1 MARRRKKRR
10 FRFNPRFFIIIAVL
24 LAAAAAAVFFLR
36 RGTKSGT
43 LSLGSISMEKKV
55 SGAIIRDETT
65 VSTDRYEKINFHVIE
80 GDMVANNALIATV
93 YRMGYQDESM
103 ITILNLEKEIYQY
116 QAQQIGSA
124 DATLND
130 INSRIIAVE
139 EMIRD
144 VARGDSDQDDLVLEQ
159 KLRTLQNERSEYLYA
174 TVPVD
179 TYLQGLMT
187 QLNDQK
193 ATIGN
198 WTRDI
203 INTAGSGIISFYFD
217 GYEDVL
223 SSSKL
228 STVNVS
234 LIKSVV
240 RGLNTSK
247 AATGSTK
254 VSLYRLITPNHFF
267 LAFATNIDDPFRV
280 TEGESYYVKFDDYSD
295 TVYQVTARA
304 PIVFAIEPTDEEEE
318 ASTSGQGVVN
328 ILEFYTDIGSFSG
341 IRTVNATV
349 STAAQGLK
357 IDKELITIENGIP
370 YLYIRNG
377 DALMRVEVD
386 VLAEDEKN
394 CVVRESGGTSVLN
407 SGQKVIK
414 P

>member
-1 MARRRKKRR
+1 MARRKRRR
-10 FRFNPRFFIIIAVL
+10 FRLNPRFFIIIGVL
-24 LAAAAAAVFFLR
+24 FVVAAAAVYLLR
-36 RGTKSGT
+36 HRSKSGS
-43 LSLGSISMEKKV
+43 LSFDSISMERKV
-55 SGAIIRDETT
+55 AGAIIREETA

-116 QAQQIGSA
+116 QAQQVGSA

-130 INSRIIAVE
+130 INSRITAVE
-139 EMIRD
+139 ELIRD
-144 VARGDSDQDDLVLEQ
+144 VARQDSNQDDLVLEQ
-159 KLRTLQNERSEYLYA
+159 QLRSLQQERSNYLYA

-179 TYLQGLMT
+179 TYLQGLIT

-193 ATIGN
+193 ATISN

-228 STVNVS
+228 GTVNVS
-234 LIKSVV
+234 LIRNVV

-247 AATGSTK
+247 ASTSSSK
-254 VSLYRLITPNHFF
+254 ALLYRLVSPNHFY
-267 LAFATNIDDPFRV
+267 LAFATDIDDPFRV
-280 TEGESYYVKFDDYSD
+280 TEGESYYVTFDDYSD

-304 PIVFAIEPTDEEEE
+304 PIVFAIEPTSEEEE
-318 ASTSGQGVVN
+318 TSTSGQGVVN

-341 IRTVNATV
+341 IRTVNATI
-349 STAAQGLK
+349 SKAAQGLK
-357 IDKELITIENGIP
+357 LDKELITIENGIP
-370 YLYIRNG
+370 YVYIKNG
-377 DALMRVEVD
+377 DALMRVEVN
-386 VLAEDEKN
+386 VLSEDEKY
-394 CVVRESGGTSVLN
+394 CVIRESGGTSILN
-407 SGQKVIK
+407 QGQKVIK

>member
-1 MARRRKKRR
+1 MARRKRRR
-10 FRFNPRFFIIIAVL
+10 FRLNPRFFIIIGILFVV
-24 LAAAAAAVFFLR
+24 AAAAVYLLR
-36 RGTKSGT
+36 HRTKSGS
-43 LSLGSISMEKKV
+43 LSFDSISMERKV
-55 SGAIIRDETT
+55 AGAIIREETA

-80 GDMVANNALIATV
+80 GDTVANNALIATV

-116 QAQQIGSA
+116 QAQQVGSA

-130 INSRIIAVE
+130 INSRITAVE
-139 EMIRD
+139 ELIRD
-144 VARGDSDQDDLVLEQ
+144 VARQDSSQDDLVLEQ
-159 KLRTLQNERSEYLYA
+159 QLRSLQQERSNYLYA

-179 TYLQGLMT
+179 TYLQGLIT

-193 ATIGN
+193 ATISN

-234 LIKSVV
+234 LIRNVV

-247 AATGSTK
+247 ASTSSSK
-254 VSLYRLITPNHFF
+254 ALLYRLVSPNHFY
-267 LAFATNIDDPFRV
+267 LAFATDIDDPFRV
-280 TEGESYYVKFDDYSD
+280 TEGESYYVTFDDYSD

-318 ASTSGQGVVN
+318 TSTSGQGVVN

-341 IRTVNATV
+341 IRTVNATI
-349 STAAQGLK
+349 SKAAQGLK
-357 IDKELITIENGIP
+357 LDKELITIENGIP
-370 YLYIRNG
+370 YVYIKNG
-377 DALMRVEVD
+377 DALMRVEVN
-386 VLAEDEKN
+386 VLSEDEKY
-394 CVVRESGGTSVLN
+394 CVIRESGGTSILN
-407 SGQKVIK
+407 QGQKVIK

>member
-1 MARRRKKRR
+1 MARKRR
-10 FRFNPRFFIIIAVL
+10 RSFRFNPRFFIIIGVL
-24 LAAAAAAVFFLR
+24 LVLAAAAVFFLR
-36 RGTKSGT
+36 RGKQSGT
-43 LSLGSISMEKKV
+43 LSAGSISMDRKV
-55 SGAIIRDETT
+55 AGAIIREETT
-65 VSTDRYEKINFHVIE
+65 VSTDRFEKIHFHVIE
-80 GDMVANNALIATV
+80 GDTVANNALIATV

-116 QAQQIGSA
+116 QVQQVGSA

-130 INSRIIAVE
+130 FNSRITAIE
-139 EMIRD
+139 ELIRD
-144 VARGDSDQDDLVLEQ
+144 VAREDSNQDDLVLEQ
-159 KLRTLQNERSEYLYA
+159 QLRSLQQERSNYLYA

-179 TYLQGLMT
+179 TYLQGLLT

-193 ATIGN
+193 ATISN

-217 GYEDVL
+217 GYEEVL

-228 STVNVS
+228 STINIS
-234 LIKSVV
+234 LVRDVV
-240 RGLNTSK
+240 HGLNTSK
-247 AATGSTK
+247 ANTGTTRPM
-254 VSLYRLITPNHFF
+254 LYRLITPNHFY

-304 PIVFAIEPTDEEEE
+304 PIVFAIQPTDEEEQ

-341 IRTVNATV
+341 IRTVNATI
-349 STAAQGLK
+349 STAATGLK

-370 YLYIRNG
+370 YVYIKNG
-377 DALMRVEVD
+377 DSIMRVEVS
-386 VLAEDEKN
+386 VLAEDEDD
-394 CVVRESGGTSVLN
+394 CIIRESGGTSVLN
-407 SGQKVIK
+407 QGQKVVK

>member
-1 MARRRKKRR
+1 MARRKRRR
-10 FRFNPRFFIIIAVL
+10 FRLNPRFFIIIGVL
-24 LAAAAAAVFFLR
+24 FVVAAAAVYLLR
-36 RGTKSGT
+36 HRTKSGS
-43 LSLGSISMEKKV
+43 LSFDSISMERKV
-55 SGAIIRDETT
+55 AGAIIREETA

-116 QAQQIGSA
+116 QAQQVGSA

-130 INSRIIAVE
+130 INSRITAVE
-139 EMIRD
+139 ELIRD
-144 VARGDSDQDDLVLEQ
+144 VARQDSNQDDLVLEQ
-159 KLRTLQNERSEYLYA
+159 QLRSLQQERSDYLYA

-179 TYLQGLMT
+179 TYLQGLIT

-193 ATIGN
+193 ATISN

-228 STVNVS
+228 STVNVA
-234 LIKSVV
+234 LIRRVV
-240 RGLNTSK
+240 RGLNTSMASTSSSK
-247 AATGSTK
+247 AM
-254 VSLYRLITPNHFF
+254 LYRLVSPNHFY
-267 LAFATNIDDPFRV
+267 LAFATDIDDPFRV
-280 TEGESYYVKFDDYSD
+280 TEGESYYVTFDDYSD

-318 ASTSGQGVVN
+318 TSTSGQGVVN

-341 IRTVNATV
+341 IRTVNATI
-349 STAAQGLK
+349 SKAAQGLK
-357 IDKELITIENGIP
+357 LDKELITIENGIP
-370 YLYIRNG
+370 YVYIKNG
-377 DALMRVEVD
+377 DALMRVEVN
-386 VLAEDEKN
+386 VLSEDEKY
-394 CVVRESGGTSVLN
+394 CVIRESGGTSILN
-407 SGQKVIK
+407 QGQKVIK

>member
-1 MARRRKKRR
+1 MARRKRRR
-10 FRFNPRFFIIIAVL
+10 FRLNPRFFIIIGVLFVVAV
-24 LAAAAAAVFFLR
+24 AAVYLLR
-36 RGTKSGT
+36 HRTKSGS
-43 LSLGSISMEKKV
+43 LSFDSISMERKV
-55 SGAIIRDETT
+55 AGAIIREETA

-80 GDMVANNALIATV
+80 GDMIANNALIATV

-116 QAQQIGSA
+116 QAQQVGSA

-130 INSRIIAVE
+130 INSRITAVE
-139 EMIRD
+139 ELIRD
-144 VARGDSDQDDLVLEQ
+144 VARQDSNQDDLVLEQ
-159 KLRTLQNERSEYLYA
+159 QLRSLQQERSNYLYA

-179 TYLQGLMT
+179 TYLQGLIT

-193 ATIGN
+193 ATISN

-228 STVNVS
+228 STVNVA
-234 LIKSVV
+234 LIRRVV
-240 RGLNTSK
+240 RGLNTSMASTSSSK
-247 AATGSTK
+247 AM
-254 VSLYRLITPNHFF
+254 LYRLVSPNHFY
-267 LAFATNIDDPFRV
+267 LAFATDIDDPFRV
-280 TEGESYYVKFDDYSD
+280 TEGESYYVTFDDYSD

-318 ASTSGQGVVN
+318 TSTSGQGVVN

-341 IRTVNATV
+341 IRTVNATI
-349 STAAQGLK
+349 SKAAQGLK
-357 IDKELITIENGIP
+357 LDKELITIENGIP
-370 YLYIRNG
+370 YVYIKNG
-377 DALMRVEVD
+377 DALMRVEVN
-386 VLAEDEKN
+386 VLSEDEKY
-394 CVVRESGGTSVLN
+394 CVIRESGGTSILN
-407 SGQKVIK
+407 QGQKVIK

>member
-1 MARRRKKRR
+1 MARRKRRR
-10 FRFNPRFFIIIAVL
+10 FRLNPRFFIIIGVL
-24 LAAAAAAVFFLR
+24 FVVAAAAVYLLR
-36 RGTKSGT
+36 HRTKSGS
-43 LSLGSISMEKKV
+43 LSFDSISMERKV
-55 SGAIIRDETT
+55 AGAIIREETA

-80 GDMVANNALIATV
+80 GDTVANNALIATV

-116 QAQQIGSA
+116 QAQQVGSA

-130 INSRIIAVE
+130 INSRITAVE
-139 EMIRD
+139 ELIRD
-144 VARGDSDQDDLVLEQ
+144 VARQDSNQDDLVLEQ
-159 KLRTLQNERSEYLYA
+159 QLRSLQQERSNYLYA

-179 TYLQGLMT
+179 TYLQGLIT

-193 ATIGN
+193 ATISN

-228 STVNVS
+228 STVNVA
-234 LIKSVV
+234 LIRRVV
-240 RGLNTSK
+240 RGLNTSMASTSSSK
-247 AATGSTK
+247 AM
-254 VSLYRLITPNHFF
+254 LYRLVSPNHFY
-267 LAFATNIDDPFRV
+267 LAFATDIDDPFRV
-280 TEGESYYVKFDDYSD
+280 TEGESYYVTFDDYSD

-318 ASTSGQGVVN
+318 TSTSGQGVVN

-341 IRTVNATV
+341 IRTVNATI
-349 STAAQGLK
+349 SKAAQGLK
-357 IDKELITIENGIP
+357 LDKELITIENGIP
-370 YLYIRNG
+370 YVYIKNG
-377 DALMRVEVD
+377 DALMRVEVN
-386 VLAEDEKN
+386 VLSEDEKY
-394 CVVRESGGTSVLN
+394 CVIRESGGTSILN
-407 SGQKVIK
+407 QGQKVIK

>member
-1 MARRRKKRR
+1 MARRKRRR
-10 FRFNPRFFIIIAVL
+10 FRLNPRFFIIIGILFVV
-24 LAAAAAAVFFLR
+24 AAAAVYLLR
-36 RGTKSGT
+36 HRTKSGS
-43 LSLGSISMEKKV
+43 LSFDSISMERKV
-55 SGAIIRDETT
+55 AGAIIREETA

-116 QAQQIGSA
+116 QAQQVGSA

-130 INSRIIAVE
+130 INSRITAVE
-139 EMIRD
+139 ELIRD
-144 VARGDSDQDDLVLEQ
+144 VARQDSNQDDLVLEQ
-159 KLRTLQNERSEYLYA
+159 QLRSLQQERSDYLYA

-179 TYLQGLMT
+179 TYLQGLIT

-193 ATIGN
+193 ATISN

-228 STVNVS
+228 STVNVA
-234 LIKSVV
+234 LIRRVV
-240 RGLNTSK
+240 RGLNTSMASTSSSK
-247 AATGSTK
+247 AM
-254 VSLYRLITPNHFF
+254 LYRLVSPNHFY
-267 LAFATNIDDPFRV
+267 LAFATDIDDPFRV
-280 TEGESYYVKFDDYSD
+280 TEGESYYVTFDDYSD

-318 ASTSGQGVVN
+318 TSTSGQGVVN

-341 IRTVNATV
+341 IRTVNATI
-349 STAAQGLK
+349 SKAAQGLK
-357 IDKELITIENGIP
+357 LDKELITIENGIP
-370 YLYIRNG
+370 YVYIKNG
-377 DALMRVEVD
+377 DALMRVEVN
-386 VLAEDEKN
+386 VLSEDEKY
-394 CVVRESGGTSVLN
+394 CVIRESGGTSILN
-407 SGQKVIK
+407 QGQKVIK

>member
-1 MARRRKKRR
+1 MARRKRRR
-10 FRFNPRFFIIIAVL
+10 FRLNPRFFIIIGVL
-24 LAAAAAAVFFLR
+24 FVVAAAAVYLLR
-36 RGTKSGT
+36 HRSKSGS
-43 LSLGSISMEKKV
+43 LSFDSVSMERKV
-55 SGAIIRDETT
+55 AGAIIREETA

-116 QAQQIGSA
+116 QAQQVGSA

-130 INSRIIAVE
+130 INSRITAVE
-139 EMIRD
+139 ELIRD
-144 VARGDSDQDDLVLEQ
+144 VARQDSNQDDLVLEQ
-159 KLRTLQNERSEYLYA
+159 QLRSLQQERSDYLYA

-179 TYLQGLMT
+179 TYLQGLIT

-193 ATIGN
+193 ATISN

-234 LIKSVV
+234 LIRNVV

-247 AATGSTK
+247 ASTSSSK
-254 VSLYRLITPNHFF
+254 ALLYRLVSPNHFY
-267 LAFATNIDDPFRV
+267 LAFATDIDDPFRV
-280 TEGESYYVKFDDYSD
+280 TEGESYYVTFDDYSD

-318 ASTSGQGVVN
+318 TSTSGQGVVN

-341 IRTVNATV
+341 IRTVNATI
-349 STAAQGLK
+349 SKAAQGLK
-357 IDKELITIENGIP
+357 LDKELITIENGIP
-370 YLYIRNG
+370 YVYIKNG
-377 DALMRVEVD
+377 DALMRVEVN
-386 VLAEDEKN
+386 VLSEDEKY
-394 CVVRESGGTSVLN
+394 CVIRESGGTSILN
-407 SGQKVIK
+407 QGQKVIK

>member
-1 MARRRKKRR
+1 MARRKRRR
-10 FRFNPRFFIIIAVL
+10 FRLNPRFFIIIGVL
-24 LAAAAAAVFFLR
+24 FVVAAAAVYLLR
-36 RGTKSGT
+36 HRSKSGS
-43 LSLGSISMEKKV
+43 LSFDSVSMERKV
-55 SGAIIRDETT
+55 AGAIIREETA

-116 QAQQIGSA
+116 QAQQVGSA

-130 INSRIIAVE
+130 INSRITAVE
-139 EMIRD
+139 ELIRD
-144 VARGDSDQDDLVLEQ
+144 VARQDSNQDDLVLEQ
-159 KLRTLQNERSEYLYA
+159 QLRSLQQERSDYLYA

-179 TYLQGLMT
+179 TYLQGLIT

-193 ATIGN
+193 ATISN

-228 STVNVS
+228 GTVNVS
-234 LIKSVV
+234 LIRNVV

-247 AATGSTK
+247 ASTSSSK
-254 VSLYRLITPNHFF
+254 ALLYRLVSPNHFY
-267 LAFATNIDDPFRV
+267 LAFATEIDDPFRV
-280 TEGESYYVKFDDYSD
+280 TEGESYYVTFDDYSD

-304 PIVFAIEPTDEEEE
+304 PIVFAIEPTSEEEE
-318 ASTSGQGVVN
+318 TSTSGQGVVN

-341 IRTVNATV
+341 IRTVNATI
-349 STAAQGLK
+349 SKAAQGLK
-357 IDKELITIENGIP
+357 LDKELITIENGIP
-370 YLYIRNG
+370 Y
-377 DALMRVEVD
+377 V
-386 VLAEDEKN
+386 
-394 CVVRESGGTSVLN
+394 
-407 SGQKVIK
+407 
-414 P
+414 

>member
-1 MARRRKKRR
+1 MARRKRRR
-10 FRFNPRFFIIIAVL
+10 FRLNPRFFIIIGVL
-24 LAAAAAAVFFLR
+24 FVVAAAAVYLLR
-36 RGTKSGT
+36 HRSKSGS
-43 LSLGSISMEKKV
+43 LSFDSVSMERKV
-55 SGAIIRDETT
+55 AGAIIREETA

-116 QAQQIGSA
+116 QAQQVGSA

-130 INSRIIAVE
+130 INSRITAVE
-139 EMIRD
+139 ELIRD
-144 VARGDSDQDDLVLEQ
+144 VARQDSNQDDLVLEQ
-159 KLRTLQNERSEYLYA
+159 QLRSLQQERSNYLYA

-179 TYLQGLMT
+179 TYLQGLIT

-193 ATIGN
+193 ATISN

-228 STVNVS
+228 STVNVA
-234 LIKSVV
+234 LIRRVV
-240 RGLNTSK
+240 RGLNTSMASTSSSK
-247 AATGSTK
+247 AM
-254 VSLYRLITPNHFF
+254 LYRLVSPNHFY
-267 LAFATNIDDPFRV
+267 LAFATDIDDPFRV
-280 TEGESYYVKFDDYSD
+280 TEGESYYVTFDDYSD

-318 ASTSGQGVVN
+318 TSTSGQGVVN

-341 IRTVNATV
+341 IRTVNATI
-349 STAAQGLK
+349 SKAAQGLK
-357 IDKELITIENGIP
+357 LDKELITIENGIP
-370 YLYIRNG
+370 YVYIKNG
-377 DALMRVEVD
+377 DALMRVEVN
-386 VLAEDEKN
+386 VLSEDEKY
-394 CVVRESGGTSVLN
+394 CVIRESGGTSILN
-407 SGQKVIK
+407 QGQKVIK

>member
-1 MARRRKKRR
+1 MARRKRRR
-10 FRFNPRFFIIIAVL
+10 FRLNPRFFIIIGVL
-24 LAAAAAAVFFLR
+24 FVVAAAAVYLLR
-36 RGTKSGT
+36 HRTKSGS
-43 LSLGSISMEKKV
+43 LSFDSISMERKV
-55 SGAIIRDETT
+55 AGAIIREETA

-80 GDMVANNALIATV
+80 GDTVANNALIATV

-116 QAQQIGSA
+116 QAQQVGSA

-130 INSRIIAVE
+130 INSRITAVE
-139 EMIRD
+139 ELIRD
-144 VARGDSDQDDLVLEQ
+144 VARQDSNQDDLVLEQ
-159 KLRTLQNERSEYLYA
+159 QLRSLQQERSNYLYA

-179 TYLQGLMT
+179 TYLQGLIT

-193 ATIGN
+193 ATISN

-228 STVNVS
+228 STVNVA
-234 LIKSVV
+234 LIRKVV
-240 RGLNTSK
+240 RGLNTSMASTSSSK
-247 AATGSTK
+247 AM
-254 VSLYRLITPNHFF
+254 LYRLVSPNHFY
-267 LAFATNIDDPFRV
+267 LAFATDIDDPFRV
-280 TEGESYYVKFDDYSD
+280 TEGESYYVTFDDYSD

-318 ASTSGQGVVN
+318 TSTSGQGVVN

-341 IRTVNATV
+341 IRTVNATI
-349 STAAQGLK
+349 SKAAQGLK
-357 IDKELITIENGIP
+357 LDKELITIENGIP
-370 YLYIRNG
+370 YVYIKNG
-377 DALMRVEVD
+377 DALMRVEVN
-386 VLAEDEKN
+386 VLSEDEKY
-394 CVVRESGGTSVLN
+394 CVIRESGGTSILN
-407 SGQKVIK
+407 QGQKVIK

>member
-1 MARRRKKRR
+1 MARRKRRR
-10 FRFNPRFFIIIAVL
+10 FRLNPRFFIIIGVLFAVVV
-24 LAAAAAAVFFLR
+24 AAVYLLR
-36 RGTKSGT
+36 HRTKSGS
-43 LSLGSISMEKKV
+43 LSFDSISMERKV
-55 SGAIIRDETT
+55 AGAIIREETA

-80 GDMVANNALIATV
+80 GDMIANNALIATV

-116 QAQQIGSA
+116 QAQQVGSA

-130 INSRIIAVE
+130 INSRITAVE
-139 EMIRD
+139 ELIRD
-144 VARGDSDQDDLVLEQ
+144 VARQDSNQDDLVLEQ
-159 KLRTLQNERSEYLYA
+159 QLRSLQQERSNYLYA

-179 TYLQGLMT
+179 TYLQGLIT

-193 ATIGN
+193 ATISN

-228 STVNVS
+228 GTVNVS
-234 LIKSVV
+234 LIRNVV

-247 AATGSTK
+247 ASTSSSK
-254 VSLYRLITPNHFF
+254 ALLYRLVSPNHFY
-267 LAFATNIDDPFRV
+267 LAFATDIDDPFRV
-280 TEGESYYVKFDDYSD
+280 TEGESYYVTFDDYSD

-304 PIVFAIEPTDEEEE
+304 PIVFAIEPTSEEEE
-318 ASTSGQGVVN
+318 TSTSGQGVVN

-341 IRTVNATV
+341 IRTVNATI
-349 STAAQGLK
+349 SKAAQGLK
-357 IDKELITIENGIP
+357 LDKELITIENGIP
-370 YLYIRNG
+370 YVYIKNG
-377 DALMRVEVD
+377 DALMRVEVN
-386 VLAEDEKN
+386 VLSEDEKY
-394 CVVRESGGTSVLN
+394 CVIRESGGTSRLN
-407 SGQKVIK
+407 QGQKVIK

>member
-1 MARRRKKRR
+1 MARRKRRR
-10 FRFNPRFFIIIAVL
+10 FRLNPRFFIIIGVLFAVVV
-24 LAAAAAAVFFLR
+24 AAVYLLR
-36 RGTKSGT
+36 HRTKSGS
-43 LSLGSISMEKKV
+43 LSFDSISMERKV
-55 SGAIIRDETT
+55 AGAIIREETA

-80 GDMVANNALIATV
+80 GDMIANNALIATV

-116 QAQQIGSA
+116 QAQQVGSA

-130 INSRIIAVE
+130 INSRITAVE
-139 EMIRD
+139 ELIRD
-144 VARGDSDQDDLVLEQ
+144 VARQDSNQDDLVLEQ
-159 KLRTLQNERSEYLYA
+159 QLRSLQQERSNYLYA

-179 TYLQGLMT
+179 TYLQGLIT

-193 ATIGN
+193 ATISN

-228 STVNVS
+228 GTVNVS
-234 LIKSVV
+234 LIRNVV

-247 AATGSTK
+247 ASTSSSK
-254 VSLYRLITPNHFF
+254 ALLYRLVSPNHFY
-267 LAFATNIDDPFRV
+267 LAFATDIDDPFRV
-280 TEGESYYVKFDDYSD
+280 TEGESYYVTFDDYSD

-304 PIVFAIEPTDEEEE
+304 PIVFAIEPTSEEEE
-318 ASTSGQGVVN
+318 TSTSGQGVVN

-341 IRTVNATV
+341 IRTVNATI
-349 STAAQGLK
+349 SKAAQGLK
-357 IDKELITIENGIP
+357 LDKELITIENGIP
-370 YLYIRNG
+370 YVYIKNG
-377 DALMRVEVD
+377 DALMRVEVN
-386 VLAEDEKN
+386 VLSEDEKY
-394 CVVRESGGTSVLN
+394 CVIRESGGTSILN
-407 SGQKVIK
+407 QGQKVIK

>member
-1 MARRRKKRR
+1 MARRKRRR
-10 FRFNPRFFIIIAVL
+10 FRLNPRFFIIIGVL
-24 LAAAAAAVFFLR
+24 FVVAAAAVYLLR
-36 RGTKSGT
+36 HRSKSGS
-43 LSLGSISMEKKV
+43 LSFDSVSMERKV
-55 SGAIIRDETT
+55 AGAIIREETA

-116 QAQQIGSA
+116 QAQQVGSA

-130 INSRIIAVE
+130 INSRITAVE
-139 EMIRD
+139 ELIRD
-144 VARGDSDQDDLVLEQ
+144 VARQDSNQDDLVLEQ
-159 KLRTLQNERSEYLYA
+159 QLRSLQQERSDYLYA

-179 TYLQGLMT
+179 TYLQGLIT

-193 ATIGN
+193 ATISN

-228 STVNVS
+228 STVNVA
-234 LIKSVV
+234 LIRRVV
-240 RGLNTSK
+240 RGLNTSMASTSSSK
-247 AATGSTK
+247 AM
-254 VSLYRLITPNHFF
+254 LYRLVSPNHFY
-267 LAFATNIDDPFRV
+267 LAFATDIDDPFRV
-280 TEGESYYVKFDDYSD
+280 TEGESYYVTFDDYSD

-318 ASTSGQGVVN
+318 TSTSGQGVVN

-341 IRTVNATV
+341 IRTVNATI
-349 STAAQGLK
+349 SKAAQGLK
-357 IDKELITIENGIP
+357 LDKELITIENGIP
-370 YLYIRNG
+370 YVYIKNG
-377 DALMRVEVD
+377 DALMRVEVN
-386 VLAEDEKN
+386 VLSEDEKY
-394 CVVRESGGTSVLN
+394 CVIRESGGTSILN
-407 SGQKVIK
+407 QGQKVIK

>member
-1 MARRRKKRR
+1 
-10 FRFNPRFFIIIAVL
+10 VYL
-24 LAAAAAAVFFLR
+24 LR
-36 RGTKSGT
+36 HRTKSGS
-43 LSLGSISMEKKV
+43 LSFDSISMERKV
-55 SGAIIRDETT
+55 AGAIIREETA

-116 QAQQIGSA
+116 QAQQVGSA

-130 INSRIIAVE
+130 INSRITAVE
-139 EMIRD
+139 ELIRD
-144 VARGDSDQDDLVLEQ
+144 VARQDSNQDDLVLEQ
-159 KLRTLQNERSEYLYA
+159 QLRSLQQERSNYLYA

-179 TYLQGLMT
+179 TYLQGLIT

-193 ATIGN
+193 ATISN

-228 STVNVS
+228 STVNVA
-234 LIKSVV
+234 LIRKVV
-240 RGLNTSK
+240 RGLNTSMASTSSSK
-247 AATGSTK
+247 AM
-254 VSLYRLITPNHFF
+254 LYRLVSPNHFY
-267 LAFATNIDDPFRV
+267 LAFATDIDDPFRV
-280 TEGESYYVKFDDYSD
+280 TEGESYYVTFDDYSD

-304 PIVFAIEPTDEEEE
+304 PIVFAIEPTGEEEE
-318 ASTSGQGVVN
+318 TSTSGQGVVN

-341 IRTVNATV
+341 IRTVNATI
-349 STAAQGLK
+349 SKAAQGLK
-357 IDKELITIENGIP
+357 LDKELITIENGIP
-370 YLYIRNG
+370 YVYIKNG
-377 DALMRVEVD
+377 DALMRVEVN
-386 VLAEDEKN
+386 VLSEDEKY
-394 CVVRESGGTSVLN
+394 CVIRESGGTSILN
-407 SGQKVIK
+407 QGQKVIK

>member
-1 MARRRKKRR
+1 MARRKRRR
-10 FRFNPRFFIIIAVL
+10 FRLNPRFFIIIGVL
-24 LAAAAAAVFFLR
+24 FVVAAAAVYLLR
-36 RGTKSGT
+36 HRSKSGS
-43 LSLGSISMEKKV
+43 LSFDSVSMERKV
-55 SGAIIRDETT
+55 AGAIIREETA

-116 QAQQIGSA
+116 QAQQVGSA

-130 INSRIIAVE
+130 INSRITAVE
-139 EMIRD
+139 ELIRD
-144 VARGDSDQDDLVLEQ
+144 VARQDSNQDDLVLEQ
-159 KLRTLQNERSEYLYA
+159 QLRSLQQERSDYLYA

-179 TYLQGLMT
+179 TYLQGLIT

-193 ATIGN
+193 ATISN

-228 STVNVS
+228 STVNVA
-234 LIKSVV
+234 LIRRVV
-240 RGLNTSK
+240 RGLNTSMASTSSSK
-247 AATGSTK
+247 AM
-254 VSLYRLITPNHFF
+254 LYRLVSPNHFY
-267 LAFATNIDDPFRV
+267 LAFATDIDDPFRV
-280 TEGESYYVKFDDYSD
+280 TEGESYYVTFDDYSD

-318 ASTSGQGVVN
+318 TSTSGQGVVN

-341 IRTVNATV
+341 IRTVNATI
-349 STAAQGLK
+349 SKAAQGLK
-357 IDKELITIENGIP
+357 LDKELITIENGIP
-370 YLYIRNG
+370 YVYIKNG
-377 DALMRVEVD
+377 DALMRVEVN
-386 VLAEDEKN
+386 VLSEDEKY
-394 CVVRESGGTSVLN
+394 CVIRESVGTSILN
-407 SGQKVIK
+407 QGQKVIK

>member
-1 MARRRKKRR
+1 MARRKRRR
-10 FRFNPRFFIIIAVL
+10 FRLNPRFFIIIGVL
-24 LAAAAAAVFFLR
+24 FVVAAAAVYLLR
-36 RGTKSGT
+36 HRSKSGS
-43 LSLGSISMEKKV
+43 LSFDSVSMERKV
-55 SGAIIRDETT
+55 AGAIIREETA

-116 QAQQIGSA
+116 QAQQVGSA

-130 INSRIIAVE
+130 INSRITAVE
-139 EMIRD
+139 ELIRD
-144 VARGDSDQDDLVLEQ
+144 VARQDSNQDDLVLEQ
-159 KLRTLQNERSEYLYA
+159 QLRSLQQERSDYLYA
-174 TVPVD
+174 TVPID
-179 TYLQGLMT
+179 TYLQGLIT

-193 ATIGN
+193 ATISN

-234 LIKSVV
+234 LIRNVV

-247 AATGSTK
+247 ASTSSSK
-254 VSLYRLITPNHFF
+254 ALLYRLVSPNHFY

-280 TEGESYYVKFDDYSD
+280 TEGESYYVTFDDYSD

-318 ASTSGQGVVN
+318 TSTSGQGVVN

-341 IRTVNATV
+341 IRTVNATI
-349 STAAQGLK
+349 SKAAQGLK
-357 IDKELITIENGIP
+357 LDKELITIENGIP
-370 YLYIRNG
+370 YVYIKNG
-377 DALMRVEVD
+377 DALMRVEVN
-386 VLAEDEKN
+386 VLSEDEKD
-394 CVVRESGGTSVLN
+394 CVIRESGGTSILN
-407 SGQKVIK
+407 QGQKVIK

>member
-1 MARRRKKRR
+1 MARRKRRR
-10 FRFNPRFFIIIAVL
+10 FRLNPRFFIIIGVL
-24 LAAAAAAVFFLR
+24 FVVAAAAVYLLR
-36 RGTKSGT
+36 HRTKSGS
-43 LSLGSISMEKKV
+43 LSFDSISMERKV
-55 SGAIIRDETT
+55 AGAIIREETA

-80 GDMVANNALIATV
+80 GDMIANNALIATV

-116 QAQQIGSA
+116 QAQQVGSA

-130 INSRIIAVE
+130 INSRITAVE
-139 EMIRD
+139 ELIRD
-144 VARGDSDQDDLVLEQ
+144 VARQDSNQDDLVLEQ
-159 KLRTLQNERSEYLYA
+159 QLRSLQQERSNYLYA

-179 TYLQGLMT
+179 TYLQGLIT

-193 ATIGN
+193 ATISN

-234 LIKSVV
+234 LIRNVV

-247 AATGSTK
+247 ASTSSSK
-254 VSLYRLITPNHFF
+254 ALLYRLVSPNHFY
-267 LAFATNIDDPFRV
+267 LAFATDIDDPFRV
-280 TEGESYYVKFDDYSD
+280 TEGESYYVTFDDYSD
-295 TVYQVTARA
+295 TVYQVTAMA

-318 ASTSGQGVVN
+318 TSTSGQGVVN

-341 IRTVNATV
+341 IRTVNATI
-349 STAAQGLK
+349 SKAAQGLK
-357 IDKELITIENGIP
+357 LDKELITIENGIP
-370 YLYIRNG
+370 YVYIKNG
-377 DALMRVEVD
+377 DALMRVEVN
-386 VLAEDEKN
+386 VLSEDEKY
-394 CVVRESGGTSVLN
+394 CVIRESGGTSILN
-407 SGQKVIK
+407 QGQKVIK

>member
-1 MARRRKKRR
+1 MARRKRRR
-10 FRFNPRFFIIIAVL
+10 FRLNPRFFIIIGVL
-24 LAAAAAAVFFLR
+24 FVVAAAAVYLLR
-36 RGTKSGT
+36 HRSKSGS
-43 LSLGSISMEKKV
+43 LSFDSISMERKV
-55 SGAIIRDETT
+55 AGAIIREETA

-116 QAQQIGSA
+116 QAQQVGSA

-130 INSRIIAVE
+130 INSRITAVE
-139 EMIRD
+139 ELIRD
-144 VARGDSDQDDLVLEQ
+144 VARQDSNQDDLVLEQ
-159 KLRTLQNERSEYLYA
+159 QLRSLQQERSNYLYA

-179 TYLQGLMT
+179 TYLQGLIT

-193 ATIGN
+193 ATISN

-228 STVNVS
+228 GTVNVS
-234 LIKSVV
+234 LIRNVV

-247 AATGSTK
+247 ASTSSSK
-254 VSLYRLITPNHFF
+254 ALLYRLVSPNHFY
-267 LAFATNIDDPFRV
+267 LAFATDIDDPFRV
-280 TEGESYYVKFDDYSD
+280 TEGESYYVTFDDYSD
-295 TVYQVTARA
+295 TVYQVTAKA
-304 PIVFAIEPTDEEEE
+304 PIVFAIEPTSEEEE
-318 ASTSGQGVVN
+318 TSTSGQGVVN

-341 IRTVNATV
+341 IRTVNATI
-349 STAAQGLK
+349 SKAAQGLK
-357 IDKELITIENGIP
+357 LDKELITIENGIP
-370 YLYIRNG
+370 YVYIKNG
-377 DALMRVEVD
+377 DALMRVEVN
-386 VLAEDEKN
+386 VLSEDEKY
-394 CVVRESGGTSVLN
+394 CVIRESGGTSILN
-407 SGQKVIK
+407 QGQKVIK